1 MFKQMEPVEFISV
14 LDKHHADY
22 DRHYVES
29 LSRDHN
35 SNDIFF
41 RFVANVKL
49 KRFFEYLLSRRS
61 EQKTRNSF
69 SDISKMLTQLIIE
82 DWKKLDS
89 QEEFEP
95 YRSRLYSHPF
105 YDLVFKDNSRVI
117 RFDEGEFKNLFGSDC
132 WAPYFKNA
140 IREYWRLHQEPRLL
154 DTDNWDVLD
163 IKKNDA
169 LCEEDLQE
177 FQSRPKP
184 ITQPQTTENNPPELQ
199 EPTLRRWE
207 HEKQYLGF
215 ITAEL
220 IPVGTTINV
229 DHLSKTICKYF
240 RDKNGNKFK
249 THNGI
254 RQNIT
259 YWRSSKKDVD
269 EHRKNCQVNIM
280 EMERK
285 HIQAVIDYFIKTR

>member
-1 MFKQMEPVEFISV
+1 MFKHMEFISV
-14 LDKHHADY
+14 LNKHHADY
-22 DRHYVES
+22 DYNYIES

-35 SNDIFF
+35 SDNIFI

-49 KRFFEYLLSRRS
+49 KRFFEHVLSRRS

-69 SDISKMLTQLIIE
+69 SDISKMLTKLIIE

-89 QEEFEP
+89 QEKFEL
-95 YRSRLYSHPF
+95 YRKRFHSDLHNNLDFNGGSRTIR
-105 YDLVFKDNSRVI
+105 YDKAES
-117 RFDEGEFKNLFGSDC
+117 KNLFGSDC
-132 WAPYFKNA
+132 WNQDYKSAVD
-140 IREYWRLHQEPRLL
+140 EYWRLDQEPRLL